1 MVNVVL
7 VDNEADLRPYHD
19 HDPVYIPTLRTV
31 LMMGH
36 FIKFNSTNF
45 LGCTEV
51 NVGQLLRRCSS
62 DGGNKVA
69 VCLYLP
75 LYEEETLQHIG
86 FPTVLPRAINDM
98 SCVNTVELVNVSGVA
113 DIPVSDV
120 VGLAFIFLASDIMN
134 NTYYVQGMANAYVTR
149 FHFSVALNELV
160 ETKCLF
166 SFPDFYPEHNAKW
179 SDCCSRAVFFGICD
193 LRQEL
198 WRFLCRYGQSQGHH
212 PKTLIKLS
220 ISQTFSFYIAN
231 YLVQVGVLP
240 QFCVITDQ
248 ERRIYSSLLY
258 RSVRAPTTYSFFNLD
273 SEEKIDFF
281 GKLIGDFSLVGIRAR
296 RPKLDKDFD
305 VKRNDALNMVTKME
319 VYLSHTKLRLKVY
332 AFKHLVGDTTQHQW
346 LSKQLSI
353 TTPAMQGGELSNTV
367 RINSRFD
374 YNGSLFKV
382 VAADGNDQVQATCLW
397 GEQVGMQ
404 LTLPL
409 DVVRGLV
416 KRKRNT

>member
-1 MVNVVL
+1 M
-7 VDNEADLRPYHD
+7 
-19 HDPVYIPTLRTV
+19 
-31 LMMGH
+31 
-36 FIKFNSTNF
+36 
-45 LGCTEV
+45 
-51 NVGQLLRRCSS
+51 
-62 DGGNKVA
+62 
-69 VCLYLP
+69 
-75 LYEEETLQHIG
+75 
-86 FPTVLPRAINDM
+86 
-98 SCVNTVELVNVSGVA
+98 
-113 DIPVSDV
+113 
-120 VGLAFIFLASDIMN
+120 
-134 NTYYVQGMANAYVTR
+134 
-149 FHFSVALNELV
+149 
-160 ETKCLF
+160 
-166 SFPDFYPEHNAKW
+166 
-179 SDCCSRAVFFGICD
+179 
-193 LRQEL
+193 
-198 WRFLCRYGQSQGHH
+198 
-212 PKTLIKLS
+212 
-220 ISQTFSFYIAN
+220 
-231 YLVQVGVLP
+231 QVGVLP

-248 ERRIYSSLLY
+248 EQRIYSSLLY
-258 RSVRAPTTYSFFNLD
+258 HSVRAPTTYSFFNLD
-273 SEEKIDFF
+273 TEEKIDFF